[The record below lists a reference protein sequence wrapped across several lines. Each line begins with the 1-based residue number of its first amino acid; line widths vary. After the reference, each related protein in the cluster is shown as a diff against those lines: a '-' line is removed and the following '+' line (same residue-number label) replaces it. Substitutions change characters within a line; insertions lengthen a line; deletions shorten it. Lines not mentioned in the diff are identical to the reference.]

1 MLQILLNF
9 NLTLLTL
16 MQKLK
21 NLSFYILN
29 LYLLS
34 LAYSLYLQS
43 LAIT

>member
-1 MLQILLNF
+1 MLQILLKF

-21 NLSFYILN
+21 NSSFYTLN

-34 LAYSLYLQS
+34 LTYSLYLQS
-43 LAIT
+43 LATI

>member
-1 MLQILLNF
+1 MLQILLKSS
-9 NLTLLTL
+9 LTLLTL
-16 MQKLK
+16 TQKLK
-21 NLSFYILN
+21 NSSSCISN